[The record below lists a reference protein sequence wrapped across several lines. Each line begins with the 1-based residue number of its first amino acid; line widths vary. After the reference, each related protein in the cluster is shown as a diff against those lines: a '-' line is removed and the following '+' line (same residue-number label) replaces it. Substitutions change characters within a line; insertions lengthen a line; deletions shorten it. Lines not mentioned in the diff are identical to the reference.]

1 MNTKLDSLIK
11 FLLTVDKSAAE
22 SVYILKIG
30 AWKDF
35 PEWSDTGEEIRDA
48 RKRAGLPEDPF
59 LDPTEKRYDRLF
71 DAPSPGGLSK
81 EKKSED
87 PEIIGYLPD
96 PEKEREMRLILK
108 ELNKIFKDEKRISI
122 GEKFGLFRPNN
133 IEPHGEGYLIRST
146 ILPED
151 PYDSPEQVSIK
162 AVVTLDEDN
171 RKHIALSILEDG
183 ANDRT

>member
-22 SVYILKIG
+22 SVYLLKIG
-30 AWKDF
+30 AWDDF
-35 PEWSDTGEEIRDA
+35 PEWSDTGAEIRGA
-48 RKRAGLPEDPF
+48 RERAGLPEDPF
-59 LDPTEKRYDRLF
+59 LDNTEKRYDRLF
-71 DAPSPGGLSK
+71 EAPSPGGLSK
-81 EKKSED
+81 EKRSED
-87 PEIIGYLPD
+87 PKVIGFLPG
-96 PEKEREMRLILK
+96 PESEMEMLHIFERLK
-108 ELNKIFKDEKRISI
+108 KIYEDGSQISI

-151 PYDSPEQVSIK
+151 PYDSPEQVNIK